1 MTTDETTE
9 QTKKI
14 ADLWQELGKEV
25 GLDGL
30 QLDENG
36 ACTLVFD
43 GRVPVNSAI
52 MEDAVVLHASL
63 GVAPGARREAFLEML
78 LAANLFWLESDG
90 ATLSLE
96 PISGEVLL
104 ARKLDSRELT
114 VDGLREALDGF
125 ANAVDYWRERIAE
138 FGRSAEAP
146 EEDGLLSSN
155 LRA

>member
-1 MTTDETTE
+1 
-9 QTKKI
+9 
-14 ADLWQELGKEV
+14 
-25 GLDGL
+25 
-30 QLDENG
+30 
-36 ACTLVFD
+36 
-43 GRVPVNSAI
+43 
-52 MEDAVVLHASL
+52 
-63 GVAPGARREAFLEML
+63 ML

-125 ANAVDYWRERIAE
+125 ANAVDYWRERIAD